1 MYIPIVLNQVP
12 ASHPLRAVHHQFVTD
27 LNMLLPSQSD
37 RLGSGERTGL
47 RSTKSMA
54 TRLASTLGR
63 SQSNPIRLPTVL
75 PEPIFFFDSLETL
88 ALLVLK

>member
-47 RSTKSMA
+47 RFHQVDGDEAGVYLGPLSIEPNTPSHG
-54 TRLASTLGR
+54 ASRTY
-63 SQSNPIRLPTVL
+63 
-75 PEPIFFFDSLETL
+75 FFF
-88 ALLVLK
+88 